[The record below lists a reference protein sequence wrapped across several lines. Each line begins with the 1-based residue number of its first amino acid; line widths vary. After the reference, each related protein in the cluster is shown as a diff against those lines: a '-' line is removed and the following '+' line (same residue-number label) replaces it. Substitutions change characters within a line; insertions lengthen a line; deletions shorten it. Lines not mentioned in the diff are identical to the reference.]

1 MISFEEEKKLAYQTS
16 ADELIIR
23 IIRGTYDLR
32 IGIRNAMIFPR
43 LHLFLYGEF
52 PAAKASKA
60 KIIDLSTKPTYWDT
74 RQVKNNKIV
83 GHNYLFHH
91 L

>member
-1 MISFEEEKKLAYQTS
+1 MISFEEEKELAYQTS

-32 IGIRNAMIFPR
+32 IGIRNAMLFPR
-43 LHLFLYGEF
+43 LHLFLFGDEF

-60 KIIDLSTKPTYWDT
+60 KIIDLWTKPTYWDT
-74 RQVKNNKIV
+74 NQVKVKNKIDPSQ
-83 GHNYLFHH
+83 HH
-91 L
+91 T